1 MKRRLESRVWSNTA
15 SGLVYP
21 ECQDGRPSTG
31 ICFSGGGTRSYAAT
45 IGQLR
50 GLVEIG
56 LLDRVGYVSAVSGG
70 AWAATAHAYYAGPG
84 QTNDEILG
92 AVIRAEELDLT
103 TLSRLSES
111 ELGVAATR
119 DFRQT
124 LMSLHQSPA
133 VAADRI
139 WVQAVGET
147 FLSPFGLFEAEH
159 PQAFTLDSV
168 SSEEIRKRNPAIGSL
183 HQVRSGREA
192 PYLIT
197 HATLNWPSDSDSGAW
212 KVGFEYSPLYC
223 GSPVLHHLESNG
235 KSVSVGG
242 GLVESCAFGCDP
254 PLVPID
260 ADGCI
265 TVEQTRPFTLADVI
279 GATSAFRTADRDN
292 RFYPHAQCW
301 PVTTG
306 AGAGA
311 GGRYLFSDG
320 GDLENF
326 GIISLLRRK
335 VRSIV
340 VFVNTVWPLSLT
352 INPDAG
358 WPVDST
364 PESRVMDPFIAPLF
378 GAPNPSFPNNRVF
391 GETDFSVLHRTL
403 QEAKRRRGVVAATM
417 IHQVQEN
424 TWWGIAGGWDVRVCW
439 VYNERVPEW
448 DARLPLETQRLM
460 EGSLSA
466 EESGVL
472 DNFPHYRTQE
482 QNPGALIRLTPVQVN
497 LLSHLGCWTVMRQA
511 DQLNELLA
519 S

>member
-1 MKRRLESRVWSNTA
+1 VKRRLESRVWPNTD
-15 SGLVYP
+15 SGLVFP

-31 ICFSGGGTRSYAAT
+31 VCFSGGGTRSYAAT

-50 GLVEIG
+50 GLAEIG
-56 LLDRVGYVSAVSGG
+56 LLERIGYVSAVSGG

-92 AVIRAEELDLT
+92 AVIRPEELDAAA
-103 TLSRLSES
+103 LSRLSES
-111 ELGVAATR
+111 ELGIAATR

-147 FLSPFGLFEAEH
+147 FLSPFGLFEADR

-168 SSEEIRKRNPAIGSL
+168 SSEEIRIRNPAIGPL
-183 HQVRSGREA
+183 HEVRKGREA

-197 HATLNWPSDSDSGAW
+197 HATLNWPSDSDTAAR

-235 KSVSVGG
+235 QSVSVGG
-242 GLVESCAFGCDP
+242 GLVESCAFGCEP
-254 PLVPID
+254 PLAPID
-260 ADGCI
+260 ADGRI
-265 TVEQTRPFTLADVI
+265 TVEQTQPFTLADVI
-279 GATSAFRTADRDN
+279 GATSAFRTADREN

-301 PVTTG
+301 PVTTD
-306 AGAGA
+306 AGP

-352 INPDAG
+352 VDPNAG
-358 WPVDST
+358 WPVD
-364 PESRVMDPFIAPLF
+364 PAAEARVMDPFIAPLF

-391 GETDFSVLHRTL
+391 VEGDFLLLHRTL
-403 QEAKRRRGVVAATM
+403 QEAKRRRSVVAATM
-417 IHQVQEN
+417 THQVQEN

-448 DARLPLETQRLM
+448 EARLPLETQRCIQ
-460 EGSLSA
+460 GSLSA
-466 EESGVL
+466 EDSGFL
-472 DNFPHYRTQE
+472 DNFPHYRTQG
-482 QNPGALIRLTPVQVN
+482 QNPGALIRLTPTQVN
-497 LLSHLGCWTVMRQA
+497 LLSHLGCWAVMRQT
-511 DQLNELLA
+511 DQLNDLLA
-519 S
+519 NA